1 MWQTRLAAALTL
13 AFPCLPAVQAQTAT
27 VPAPL
32 VEPSVLDTVTVTGS
46 REQTRLMQAAASVG
60 VISDAA
66 IRQAGP
72 THPQQI
78 ISQVPGAAVAVTNG
92 EGHTTAIRQ
101 PFTTSPV
108 YLFLEDGIP
117 TRATGFFN
125 HNGLYETNLP
135 QAGGIEVVK
144 GPGSAL
150 YGSDAIAGI
159 VNILSRTPSARA
171 GAAVE
176 GELGSYGWRRLLL
189 DGTQGTGEGALRA
202 SANLTHTDGWR
213 DKTAYDRQS
222 LNLRH
227 DQALG
232 EGAVLKTLL
241 GYTAI
246 DQQTGASSPLT
257 YRDYVDNPTRNNFGI
272 AWRKVEALRL
282 STQYEHEADDTL
294 LSITPYL
301 RLNAMDLNGSYN
313 LSSDPRAEKTQ
324 VASLGV
330 MAKWRQ
336 DYGGAY
342 RPRLI
347 TGLDLERS
355 PGQRSED
362 SLNVQ
367 STGSGADRNYYAYT
381 LGNRIYDYEVVYRS
395 VSPYVQGELSPLPA
409 LRVTAGLRFDSIG
422 YDMSNHIAAATTQA
436 GTSTR
441 YYGQVPSASI
451 EYTHWSPKLGAT
463 WALGPRSSLYASYNH
478 GFRAP
483 SESQLFRAGSD
494 TQANALAKARLALGL
509 QAIKANQAELG
520 WRGAQDGWSYDVA
533 LYQLVKT
540 DDLVS
545 QRDLATN
552 ISTTVNAGKTE
563 HSGIELAL
571 GKAFNRQWRVDAALS
586 YAVHRYVDWVTG
598 NANYSGKEM
607 AAAPRFIGNTR
618 LSWTPRPDTQAQLE
632 WISLGEY
639 WLEDS
644 NSASYGK
651 YPGHDVFNLRVSHSL
666 RRDLRLYARLMNLT
680 DRRYA
685 DSASVSSSTPVYA
698 PALPRALY
706 AGAEVT
712 W

>member
-1 MWQTRLAAALTL
+1 MRNHRAATALALALPL
-13 AFPCLPAVQAQTAT
+13 IQPVQAQNAPAT
-27 VPAPL
+27 EPV
-32 VEPSVLDTVTVTGS
+32 VEPSVLNTVTVTSS
-46 REQTRLMQAAASVG
+46 REQTALMRTPASVG
-60 VISDAA
+60 VIGDDA
-66 IRQAGP
+66 IRQTAP

-135 QAGGIEVVK
+135 QAGGIEIVK

-159 VNILSRTPSARA
+159 VNILSRVPSARP
-171 GAAVE
+171 GVSVE
-176 GELGSYGWRRLLL
+176 GEVGSFGWRRLLL
-189 DGTQGTGEGALRA
+189 DGSTGVSDGAVRGQ
-202 SANLTHTDGWR
+202 ANLTHTDGWR
-213 DKTAYDRQS
+213 DRTAYDRQS
-222 LNLRH
+222 VNLRN
-227 DQALG
+227 DQDLG
-232 EGAVLKTLL
+232 EGAMLKTLV
-241 GYTAI
+241 GYTQI
-246 DQQTGASSPLT
+246 DQQTGANSPLI
-257 YRDYVDNPTRNNFGI
+257 YRDYTDNPTKNNFGI
-272 AWRKVEALRL
+272 AWRKVEALRV
-282 STQYEHEADDTL
+282 STQYERDFGTSL

-301 RLNAMDLNGSYN
+301 RSNSMDLNGSYN
-313 LSSDPRAEKTQ
+313 LSSDPRVEKTN

-336 DYGGAY
+336 DFAGEL

-347 TGLDLERS
+347 AGLDVERS
-355 PGQRSED
+355 PGKRTED
-362 SLNVQ
+362 ALNV
-367 STGSGADRNYYAYT
+367 STTGTGADRNYYAYT
-381 LGNRIYDYEVVYRS
+381 YANRIYDYDVTFKS
-395 VSPYVQGELSPLPA
+395 ASPYVHGELSPTDA
-409 LRVTAGLRFDSIG
+409 LRVTAGLRYDSIG
-422 YDMSNHIAAATTQA
+422 YDMSNNISTALTQA

-441 YYGQVPSASI
+441 YYGQIPSASVD
-451 EYTHWSPKLGAT
+451 YSNWSPKLGAT
-463 WALGPRSSLYASYNH
+463 LALGPASTLYSSYNY

-494 TQANALAKARLALGL
+494 TAANAGEKAQLALALKPVKARQFEVGV
-509 QAIKANQAELG
+509 
-520 WRGAQDGWSYDVA
+520 RGVASAWSYDLA
-533 LYQLVKT
+533 AYQLVKT
-540 DDLVS
+540 DDLVT

-563 HSGIELAL
+563 HTGLELAL
-571 GKAFNRQWRVDAALS
+571 GTAFNRQWRFDTALS
-586 YAVHRYVDWVTG
+586 YAVHRYVDWVTST
-598 NANYSGKEM
+598 ANYSGNEM
-607 AAAPRFIGNTR
+607 AAAPRFMANTR
-618 LSWTPRPDTQAQLE
+618 LSWTPQPGTLAQLE

-644 NSASYGK
+644 NSATYGK
-651 YPGHDVFNLRVSHSL
+651 YPGHDVFNLRFSQSV
-666 RRDLRLYARLMNLT
+666 RRDVRVFARLMNLT

-685 DSASVSSSTPVYA
+685 DSASVSSNTPVYA

-706 AGAEVT
+706 AGVEAT